1 MSTVLFVSGI
11 VAIGFIGGV
20 IGRKIFGENCNKII
34 DYQSDEETVFNFR
47 CTEVHVNDSNNL
59 QEKLLSPD
67 KNMSKKQIITPQ
79 KTNIN
84 YKTPQTGDYKMMDPT
99 NRFKNDV
106 Y

>member
-11 VAIGFIGGV
+11 VAIGFVGGI
-20 IGRKIFGENCNKII
+20 IGRKLFGENCNKII

-59 QEKLLSPD
+59 QEQLLTPD
-67 KNMSKKQIITPQ
+67 KNTSEKEIKTPQ
-79 KTNIN
+79 KIKIN
-84 YKTPQTGDYKMMDPT
+84 YKTPQTSDYKIMDPS